1 MNLIGSKIDKI
12 NPSITFPLFIN
23 SGYFCASVIC
33 TSFFTLFLD
42 AIFTIYYF
50 CHVKDVISTVVSVA
64 GSGEECNDC
73 MTEYLNEMVSLC
85 LIWIQDNVV

>member
-1 MNLIGSKIDKI
+1 MQ
-12 NPSITFPLFIN
+12 
-23 SGYFCASVIC
+23 
-33 TSFFTLFLD
+33 
-42 AIFTIYYF
+42 IFTIYFF

-64 GSGEECNDC
+64 GSEEECNDC